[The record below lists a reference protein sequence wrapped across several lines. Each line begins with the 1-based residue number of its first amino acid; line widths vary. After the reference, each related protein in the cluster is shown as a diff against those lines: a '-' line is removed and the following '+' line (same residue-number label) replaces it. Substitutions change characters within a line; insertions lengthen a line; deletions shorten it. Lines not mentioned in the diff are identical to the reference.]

1 MNIDLNGAVINGITN
16 VSESTLGNE
25 FVVFW
30 DEKGLPI
37 HIRKTIVTQLYVMLN
52 PSPNN
57 IFK

>member
-16 VSESTLGNE
+16 VSESVLGKE
-25 FVVFW
+25 FIVFW

-37 HIRKTIVTQLYVMLN
+37 HIRKHIVTQLYVTLN
-52 PSPNN
+52 PTPNN